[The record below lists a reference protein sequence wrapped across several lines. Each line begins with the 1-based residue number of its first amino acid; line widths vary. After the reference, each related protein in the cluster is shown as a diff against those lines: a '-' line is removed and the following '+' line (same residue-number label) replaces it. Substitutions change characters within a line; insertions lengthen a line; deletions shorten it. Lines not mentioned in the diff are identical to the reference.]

1 MDIMCRRWDGVILLG
16 WMWKLCRSL
25 FCIHILRRSGI
36 RGRSMI
42 GSNSPG
48 LFPDCL
54 ATYGDVYV
62 ACA

>member
-1 MDIMCRRWDGVILLG
+1 MDIMCRRWDGVIQLG

-25 FCIHILRRSGI
+25 FCIHILGQTVM

-54 ATYGDVYV
+54 ATNGVVCV